1 MSKFQQIKEIV
12 AQYQQRADKIIN
24 EYKQKLEYAKDR
36 YTEHV
41 YTCKAAEILAKHG
54 GALLSEQVSAK
65 NEVEIL
71 VEEIES
77 DFRKWMT
84 KPIKADTLQ
93 TLSAIKEY
101 GITLTRSEL
110 EVFKTEMQESF
121 FGLQILSK
129 IAEKAGFYIP
139 APKMQDFTRV
149 LKDAKAAAINAVT
162 AYSGKNLE
170 GKDLLDDVL
179 PVWTQTSAALFLEQS
194 TTLGDAENMWREAH
208 APAGITLSEDE
219 SKRICDLTKN
229 LSKERQKKMRIETLE
244 SIEPGITDKLSLL
257 SGDYLEAMQQYLDT
271 GFLGKLPEEAEK

>member
-1 MSKFQQIKEIV
+1 MSKFQQIKEII
-12 AQYQQRADKIIN
+12 AQYQQQADKIIN

-36 YTEHV
+36 YSKSV
-41 YTCKAAEILAKHG
+41 YMDKAAEILAKHG
-54 GALLSEQVSAK
+54 GALLSEQCSAK

-84 KPIKADTLQ
+84 RPIKADILQ
-93 TLSAIKEY
+93 TLAAIKEY
-101 GITLTRSEL
+101 GVTLTRSEL
-110 EVFKTEMQESF
+110 EVFKTELQESF

-139 APKMQDFTRV
+139 APKMQDFTRE

-170 GKDLLDDVL
+170 GKDLLDNV
-179 PVWTQTSAALFLEQS
+179 PVWAQTSAALFLEQS
-194 TTLGDAENMWREAH
+194 STLDDAENMWREAH

-219 SKRICDLTKN
+219 SRRICDLTKS

-257 SGDYLEAMQQYLDT
+257 SGDYLEAMQQYIDT
-271 GFLGKLPEEAEK
+271 GFLGKLPEDATK